1 MRGLIWELNNL
12 FHKGV
17 SGLEEVTGKNL
28 LLSKVRLIVLI
39 YLLVDF
45 VRNELSDAIEGQT
58 YNRIVAAYRDLARAD
73 LLREGWEGNLGIR
86 TSRYCGTIAN

>member
-1 MRGLIWELNNL
+1 
-12 FHKGV
+12 V

-45 VRNELSDAIEGQT
+45 VRNELLDAIEGQT
-58 YNRIVAAYRDLARAD
+58 YNRIVTTYRDLARAD
-73 LLREGWEGNLGIR
+73 LFLEGREGNLGIR